1 MRFLIRHDELTEDFA
16 EKICGI
22 VLRGCDGRS
31 SRR

>member
-22 VLRGCDGRS
+22 VLSGCNGRS
-31 SRR
+31 SQR